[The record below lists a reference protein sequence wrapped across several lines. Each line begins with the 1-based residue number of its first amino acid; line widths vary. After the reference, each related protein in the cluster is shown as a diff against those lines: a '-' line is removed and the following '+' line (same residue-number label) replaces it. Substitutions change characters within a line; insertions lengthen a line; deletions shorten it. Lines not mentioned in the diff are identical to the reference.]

1 MRRTASEIIHDLEI
15 RVAHLER
22 VASWTRDIAQ
32 EHQKDPNNMWSS
44 EAMKKSHRQVYRK
57 ALTKFLLELDE
68 RAEGEY
74 AIDDLGLGDYL
85 NDFQRRADRYYNIS
99 MNKLLASTG
108 LPKEVATLENY
119 LNLDER
125 ILNRL
130 RTGGLSLMISH
141 TLQIMFHR
149 YENKANKSM
158 IFEIASEMLKPFGVK
173 ALS

>member
-32 EHQKDPNNMWSS
+32 VHQKDPNNMWSS

-85 NDFQRRADRYYNIS
+85 NDFERRADRYYNIS

-108 LPKEVATLENY
+108 LPKEVATLETY

-158 IFEIASEMLKPFGVK
+158 IFEIASEMLKTFGVK